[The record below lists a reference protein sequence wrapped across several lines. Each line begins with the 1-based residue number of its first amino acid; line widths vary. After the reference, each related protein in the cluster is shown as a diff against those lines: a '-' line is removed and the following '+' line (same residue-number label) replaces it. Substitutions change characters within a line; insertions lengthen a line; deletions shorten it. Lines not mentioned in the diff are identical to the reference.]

1 MIAIN
6 GSELSAEKLLRL
18 MNALKSGQNREAS
31 ESTARAVLDEL
42 PGEKKAQVTEILK
55 DKQQLEALL
64 KSEQVQ
70 ALLKKISR

>member
-64 KSEQVQ
+64 KSEQAQ

>member
-42 PGEKKAQVTEILK
+42 PEEKKAQVTEILK

-64 KSEQVQ
+64 KSEQAQ